1 MMEHVTNYRVYALF
15 WLSSLEGWD
24 CALHAKPIL
33 LTRRHHTPNISIILL
48 KKATSCL
55 IWERKERQ
63 RFAYRAPSPWK
74 EPESGAAS
82 LPCRSPPRQRRAAWA
97 RCHQK
102 GLRDS
107 QGGGSPERAAPAPL
121 PSKATDKHT
130 AGAAAQSRARGADLE
145 GPPPYPSPGDGGSL
159 CAGAHV
165 EARSCTV
172 GGKKGASLRARGS
185 RPRAPCPAPPGA
197 GKRRPPARPGSA
209 STAQPPPGLPSL
221 PAAVPRVRL
230 HVRLGHSAALAIASQ
245 IQ

>member
-63 RFAYRAPSPWK
+63 RFAYRAPSPRK

-107 QGGGSPERAAPAPL
+107 QGGL
-121 PSKATDKHT
+121 P
-130 AGAAAQSRARGADLE
+130 RE
-145 GPPPYPSPGDGGSL
+145 G
-159 CAGAHV
+159 C
-165 EARSCTV
+165 
-172 GGKKGASLRARGS
+172 
-185 RPRAPCPAPPGA
+185 PCPIPLRSHRQAHRWGGRTEPGEGRGFGGTPPI
-197 GKRRPPARPGSA
+197 
-209 STAQPPPGLPSL
+209 SL
-221 PAAVPRVRL
+221 PR
-230 HVRLGHSAALAIASQ
+230 
-245 IQ
+245 